1 MTDGGMA
8 ATTYEYSAPYY
19 NPTSVV
25 EAYHSIPRFGHT
37 SVISSLASFDND
49 EQVDYAVGLVFLASV
64 VLCFFLFWAVALIV
78 FACMGQEQVGF
89 LAGRG
94 FVQPMSKTYGP
105 GDDLGASQY
114 KRPRRVRI
122 TFIVCAVCVV
132 VFSILLVTN
141 GLSQVETMQATLMR
155 SNADVR
161 DLTVSGEEI
170 AEQLELVGDAAA
182 PIRDE
187 LVGRLRTGFCP
198 GNPSL
203 IEETGYDFDGMAREG
218 IGYLNQLSDFVN
230 NDVAQ
235 LRDVLRQINAAT
247 EDLSAGLS
255 KYDVSDPAAMAYVIP
270 MIVLTCILAFAVV
283 MAWCQ
288 MTHPKVD
295 CVWKWFFLPLFGIAI
310 VFSWVC
316 VGLFGLVTTANSDMC
331 SGGDGDFPSPDGAI
345 LEVLR
350 QQGYDNPNSV
360 IFQSIT
366 YYTGGC
372 RAPFPFIFLEEYLD
386 ELNLAMNSTDVLR
399 NSVDSIGIEELESL
413 CGAEFASLNSLLD
426 DVAEKLVILSDSAD
440 LAFDLI
446 SCESINPIYVNTFHK
461 AACEESASGLSWVF
475 ASLLVISICGMTMLT
490 LRSAMFDAITF
501 EGYGDV
507 ADLRLAAQDVNGD
520 GSIGG
525 SREYDLREGRS
536 NSRSRSNP
544 KQSSRRTSSDRWCDD
559 RLGSR
564 TMPSQSASNEQEDDA
579 EQEEWEEESYVYPP
593 IEKLDGRVTA

>member
-1 MTDGGMA
+1 MA
-8 ATTYEYSAPYY
+8 ATTYSAPYY

-37 SVISSLASFDND
+37 PAISSLASFDND

-64 VLCFFLFWAVALIV
+64 VLCFFTFWAVALIV

-94 FVQPMSKTYGP
+94 FVQPMPKTYGP
-105 GDDLGASQY
+105 DDDLGVTQY

-122 TFIVCAVCVV
+122 TFLVCAVCIV

-155 SNADVR
+155 SNADVQ
-161 DLTVSGEEI
+161 DLTVSGEEL

-198 GNPSL
+198 ADPSL

-235 LRDVLRQINAAT
+235 LRDVLRRINAAT

-288 MTHPKVD
+288 ITHPKVD

-331 SGGDGDFPSPDGAI
+331 SGGDFPSPDGTI

-350 QQGYDNPNSV
+350 QQAYDDPNSV

-372 RAPFPFIFLEEYLD
+372 RTPFPFIFLGEYLD

-446 SCESINPIYVNTFHK
+446 SCESINRIYVDTFHK
-461 AACEESASGLSWVF
+461 AACDESASGLSWVF

-525 SREYDLREGRS
+525 SREYVLREGRS

-544 KQSSRRTSSDRWCDD
+544 KQSSRRASSDRWCDD
-559 RLGSR
+559 RLHVGSR
-564 TMPSQSASNEQEDDA
+564 TMPSQSASNEQEDDV

-593 IEKLDGRVTA
+593 IEQLDGRVTA